1 MNMKINTMQKHL
13 ALMINERC
21 DRYGDRPALHGKSN
35 GAWHAITWREM
46 GGMIHAVSM
55 ALLEMGVLDREC
67 VAVYSHNRPE
77 WAIVDYGIM
86 NIGAVTVP
94 IYATN
99 TSPQAEYIINDASVR
114 VLFLD
119 GQFQL
124 DNVLRFF
131 RINPHLERIIVF
143 DRKLIVNG
151 GGGDIMHFDDFLE
164 TGRKSGRTDELAS
177 RQARLRGEDTAT
189 IIYTSGT
196 TGDPKGAVLTHANIM
211 SQIIALDRRLV
222 FSEDDIELCF
232 LPLSH
237 VYGKTSSYWVQS
249 HGASVYY
256 CEDPKKIIEYFQ
268 EVRPTYMCGVPRL
281 YEKIYAAVQEKLE
294 QASSAKRGLF
304 RWAVAAGKDYHY
316 RRLKHRTIPALLR
329 IKHLVAEK
337 LVLKKIRDLLGGRL
351 NFFSAG
357 GAPLAAEIEE
367 FFFAAN
373 IFITQGYGL
382 TETSP
387 MITCNYPG
395 KFKFGTPG
403 TVIVNSEIRIDDDGE
418 ILVRGA
424 NVMKGYFRKPVQT
437 REAFTEDGW
446 FRTGDIGHVDDEGFL
461 HITDRKKDIIITA
474 QGKNIAPQG
483 IESLLGQDH
492 FIEQV
497 AVVGNGRKYVTAL
510 VVPAF
515 EALREWARR
524 NGLERTGNEDLV
536 KDPRVIGFY
545 RARIDVISA
554 NLAQYEKI
562 KKFTLVPGE
571 FTQEKGEITPTMK
584 IKRKVL
590 EDHYGD
596 VIDAMYRD

>member
-1 MNMKINTMQKHL
+1 MNMKINITPRHL
-13 ALMINERC
+13 AMMINEKC
-21 DRYGDRPALHGKSN
+21 DRQGDRPALFRREADG
-35 GAWHAITWREM
+35 WHAITWREM
-46 GGMIHAVSM
+46 GDMIHSVSL
-55 ALLEMGVLDREC
+55 ALLELGVREREC

-99 TSPQAEYIINDASVR
+99 TSPQAEYIIDDASVR

-124 DNVLRFF
+124 DNALQFF
-131 RINPHLERIIVF
+131 RINRHLEKIIVF
-143 DRKLIVNG
+143 DRKLILNG
-151 GGGDIMHFDDFLE
+151 GGDVMHFGEFLNL
-164 TGRKSGRTDELAS
+164 GKRSKRSDELVA
-177 RQARLRGEDTAT
+177 RQARFRGDDIAT

-196 TGDPKGAVLTHANIM
+196 TGDPKGAMLTHANFL
-211 SQIIALDRRLV
+211 SQITALDRRLP

-237 VYGKTSSYWVQS
+237 AYGKTSGYWVQS

-256 CEDPKKIIEYFQ
+256 CEDPAKVIDYFR

-294 QASSAKRGLF
+294 QASSLKRGLF
-304 RWAVAAGKDYHY
+304 RWAVDVGREYHS
-316 RRLKHRTIPALLR
+316 RRLKGQALPLFLR
-329 IKHLVAEK
+329 LKQFAAER
-337 LVLKKIRDLLGGRL
+337 LVLKKIRALLGGRL

-367 FFFAAN
+367 FFLAAN
-373 IFITQGYGL
+373 VFIAQGYGL
-382 TETSP
+382 TETAP

-395 KFKFGTPG
+395 KFRFGTPG
-403 TVIVNSEIRIDDDGE
+403 TAIVNSEIRIADDGE

-424 NVMKGYFRKPVQT
+424 NVMKGYFRKPIQT

-446 FRTGDIGHVDDEGFL
+446 FRTGDIGFVDAEGFL

-483 IESLLGQDH
+483 IESLLGQD
-492 FIEQV
+492 FYIEQV
-497 AVVGNGRKYVTAL
+497 AVIGDRRKYVSAL
-510 VVPAF
+510 VVPSF
-515 EALREWARR
+515 EALRAWARR
-524 NGLERTGNEDLV
+524 NGIEHSGNEELV
-536 KDPRVIGFY
+536 KDPRVIGLY
-545 RARIDVISA
+545 RARIDA
-554 NLAQYEKI
+554 LTGHLAQYEKI
-562 KKFTLVPGE
+562 KRFALVPRE

-584 IKRKVL
+584 IKRRIL
-590 EDHYGD
+590 EEHFAE
-596 VIDAMYRD
+596 VIDALYAE

>member
-1 MNMKINTMQKHL
+1 MNMKINIAPKHL

-21 DRYGDRPALHGKSN
+21 DRHGDRPALHRRENDG
-35 GAWHAITWREM
+35 WHAITWREM
-46 GGMIHAVSM
+46 GEMIREVSLG
-55 ALLEMGVLDREC
+55 LLELGVRDREC

-77 WAIVDYGIM
+77 WAVVDYGIM

-99 TSPQAEYIINDASVR
+99 TSPQAEYIISDASVR

-124 DNVLRFF
+124 DNVLQFF
-131 RINPHLERIIVF
+131 RLNPHLEKIIVF
-143 DRKLIVNG
+143 DRKVMLS
-151 GGGDIMHFDDFLE
+151 GGGDIMHFDAFLE
-164 TGRKSGRTDELAS
+164 TGRRSKKDDALAA
-177 RQARLRGEDTAT
+177 RHARLRADDIAT

-196 TGDPKGAVLTHANIM
+196 TGDPKGAILTHANFM
-211 SQIIALDRRLV
+211 SQITALDQRLH
-222 FSEDDIELCF
+222 FSEDDIEICF

-237 VYGKTSSYWVQS
+237 AYGKTSGYWVQS
-249 HGASVYY
+249 HGAAVYY

-294 QASSAKRGLF
+294 HASSSKRALF
-304 RWAVAAGKDYHY
+304 RWAVAVGKSYHY
-316 RRLKHRTIPALLR
+316 RRLKHGSVPALLR
-329 IKHLVAEK
+329 LKHLAAEK
-337 LVLKKIRDLLGGRL
+337 LVLGKIRALLGGRL

-373 IFITQGYGL
+373 VFITQGYGL

-403 TVIVNSEIRIDDDGE
+403 TVIVNSQISIADDGE

-424 NVMKGYFRKPVQT
+424 NVMKGYYRKPAQT

-446 FRTGDIGHVDDEGFL
+446 FRTGDVGYVDDEGFL

-497 AVVGNGRKYVTAL
+497 AVIGDRRKYVAAL

-515 EALREWARR
+515 DALRDWARR
-524 NGLERTGNEDLV
+524 NGIEKTGNEDLV
-536 KDPRVIGFY
+536 KDPRVIDFY
-545 RARIDVISA
+545 RARIDA
-554 NLAQYEKI
+554 LTAYLAQYEKI
-562 KKFTLVPGE
+562 RRFTLVPNE
-571 FTQEKGEITPTMK
+571 FTQERGEITPTMK
-584 IKRKVL
+584 IKRKAL
-590 EDHYGD
+590 EEHYTDLIEG
-596 VIDAMYRD
+596 MYRD